1 MDSPS
6 FRSRRFHPKFPSIRE
21 ISVNFV
27 GSGSITLSMATSA
40 LKIQKIFRGFFVR
53 KSVKRIKA
61 IKIQVDE
68 IEQMLL
74 KSEVV
79 ELVRKDER
87 ERARMNEILMALLL
101 KLDSIPG
108 VDSGVRDCRKAV
120 IRRAIAL
127 QERID
132 AIALVNSES
141 KGENTD
147 VGEVSEAFKEHVG
160 QTLEIMISA
169 EDDNSDGMNDLV
181 ENKSDKFE
189 DSEELEG
196 SALNSSK
203 LEDSAEFID
212 KLENGK
218 TCLERGIHLNYDSVE
233 ENVESLIENNE
244 QKNDD
249 WVEVEGRG
257 KERVG
262 SGTGTRDDNKRNL
275 EVLERMMED
284 NDKMMRLMTQLFER
298 NEMQT
303 SMLSDL
309 THRVGQL
316 EKAFTCDRLGRKKK
330 KKKTLAATRAE

>member
-1 MDSPS
+1 MDSP
-6 FRSRRFHPKFPSIRE
+6 FFGSRRFQSKLPSDQKIRRQVAQ
-21 ISVNFV
+21 IPVQSV
-27 GSGSITLSMATSA
+27 GSESKTWSA
-40 LKIQKIFRGFFVR
+40 LKIQKKFRGFLVR

-68 IEQMLL
+68 IEGMLL

-79 ELVRKDER
+79 ELVRKDAR
-87 ERARMNEILMALLL
+87 ERMRMNEGLMALLL

-132 AIALVNSES
+132 AIASVNLVSS
-141 KGENTD
+141 GENTD
-147 VGEVSEAFKEHVG
+147 EDEAFKEPV
-160 QTLEIMISA
+160 TLEIMNSA
-169 EDDNSDGMNDLV
+169 EDNSSDGMMDLV
-181 ENKSDKFE
+181 ENNSVKFE
-189 DSEELEG
+189 DSE
-196 SALNSSK
+196 K
-203 LEDSAEFID
+203 LDSAEFR
-212 KLENGK
+212 NS
-218 TCLERGIHLNYDSVE
+218 SVE
-233 ENVESLIENNE
+233 ESLIEKNE

-249 WVEVEGRG
+249 WVEVECSG
-257 KERVG
+257 KEKVG
-262 SGTGTRDDNKRNL
+262 SRIVTRDENKRNC

-284 NDKMMRLMTQLFER
+284 NKKMMRLMTQLFER

-316 EKAFTCDRLGRKKK
+316 EKAFTCDRLSRMKKK
-330 KKKTLAATRAE
+330 KKLAASRAE